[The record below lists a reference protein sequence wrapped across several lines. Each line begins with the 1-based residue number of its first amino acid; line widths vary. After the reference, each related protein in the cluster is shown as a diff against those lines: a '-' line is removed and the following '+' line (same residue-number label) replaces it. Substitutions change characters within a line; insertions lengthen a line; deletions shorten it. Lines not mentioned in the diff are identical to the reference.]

1 MICNSK
7 NITMKK
13 ISIIQ
18 IIIAIIL
25 LSSCGGNRSAK
36 KETLSGTI
44 NIDGSSTVYPL
55 SEAVAEEFRKVYPDV
70 NVAIGSSGTGAGF
83 KKFARGETDIS
94 DASRPIKDSEIK
106 ACSENNISYEELT
119 VALDGISIMVNPEN
133 TWIQN
138 ITVDEL
144 KKIWEPNSPVKK
156 WNDIR
161 PGWPAEDIHLYGPNT
176 AHGTYDFFTEAILG
190 ESGASR
196 SDYNAVADYN
206 VGIQGI
212 STDKNALGYF
222 GLAYYEENKDK
233 LKLVGVDNGNG
244 PIKPSLET
252 VKDGSYAPLSRPLF
266 IYINSASVS
275 KKELI
280 EFVNYYIKNAA
291 ELSKEVGYIPLPQS
305 EYDSQLASFDKFIT
319 GSK

>member
-1 MICNSK
+1 
-7 NITMKK
+7 MKK

-18 IIIAIIL
+18 IILAIIL
-25 LSSCGGNRSAK
+25 ISSCGGNKSAK
-36 KETLSGTI
+36 KEKLSGTI

-55 SEAVAEEFRKVYPDV
+55 SEAVAEEFRKVYPDI

-94 DASRPIKDSEIK
+94 DASRPIKESEIT
-106 ACSENNISYEELT
+106 ACSDNNIRYEELT

-133 TWIQN
+133 TWIKN

-144 KKIWEPNSPVKK
+144 RKIWEPNSPVKK
-156 WNDIR
+156 WSDIR
-161 PGWPAEDIHLYGPNT
+161 PDWPNEEIHLYGPNT

-244 PIKPSLET
+244 PVKPSLET
-252 VKDGSYAPLSRPLF
+252 VKDGTYAPLSRPLF

-275 KKELI
+275 KKELVT
-280 EFVNYYIKNAA
+280 FVNYYIKNAG

-305 EYDSQLASFDKFIT
+305 EYEGQLASFDKFVN